1 MIYGIYTNIKRDK
14 DCEATQR
21 FIKILKKS
29 SIDYLICDICLI
41 EGENT
46 YPIDYILERC
56 DFMVCFGGDGTM
68 LECVSHCAG
77 RDISVLGIN
86 LGNLGFLTEI
96 GESDAEIEKA
106 IDLIKKNQYFTEQR
120 SMLEVEHDSHKY
132 FGLNEIILGSGISS
146 KICDFSLYIDDILAD
161 NLRADGIIVSTPTGS
176 TAYNLSCGGAILSPD
191 VQAFIVNAICPH
203 SLHSSPMVISDN
215 SVVRVEGRGDL
226 KLLLDGKIICDNLN
240 NSCITV
246 KKSVVKAKFIRF
258 EKANFFN
265 LLLNKMSRW
274 R

>member
-1 MIYGIYTNIKRDK
+1 MICGIYTNIKRDK
-14 DCEATQR
+14 GCEATKR
-21 FIKILKKS
+21 FIKIIKNAN
-29 SIDYLICDICLI
+29 IDYLICDICTVDGEKSYSI
-41 EGENT
+41 EHVIEN
-46 YPIDYILERC
+46 C

-68 LECVSHCAG
+68 LECISHCAG
-77 RDISVLGIN
+77 KDVSVLGIN
-86 LGNLGFLTEI
+86 LGNLGFLTEL
-96 GESDAEIEKA
+96 GESDSEMQKA
-106 IDLIKKNQYFTEQR
+106 VDMIIRKQYFIEQR
-120 SMLEVEHDSHKY
+120 SMLEVEHNHNKY

-146 KICDFSLYIDDILAD
+146 KICDFTLYIDEILAD

-215 SVVRVEGRGDL
+215 SVVKVEGMGDL
-226 KLLLDGKIICDNLN
+226 KLLLDGKIICDGLN
-240 NSCITV
+240 NSSITV
-246 KKSVVKAKFIRF
+246 KKSAVKAKFIRF

-265 LLLNKMSRW
+265 LLLNKMSKW